1 MQNKSSLFSA
11 SRLFMI
17 FPILAFASHSLPY
30 SWRFC
35 GGALVSVS
43 WRTARFSIALP
54 LSVPLLPSPRLE
66 CFYPHG
72 ESLCIPQNHT
82 HMLPSIGSL
91 SWALS
96 QNELLASLYFL
107 DSFFL
112 YLFTTRHNLSSLSS
126 QGSALRPRPYSQACN
141 RAGALDDDAPPP
153 PRCSRAVR
161 CDCACSVHQM
171 ALYLFLFPEIPK
183 EGWMPGAEWT
193 LPKGLWNRVD
203 LVSRWN
209 ALTLFTVIFI
219 I

>member
-141 RAGALDDDAPPP
+141 RAGALDDDAPPSPAVFPGSQVWLCLFRP
-153 PRCSRAVR
+153 P
-161 CDCACSVHQM
+161 DG
-171 ALYLFLFPEIPK
+171 ALLIF
-183 EGWMPGAEWT
+183 
-193 LPKGLWNRVD
+193 
-203 LVSRWN
+203 VSRDPQGGLN
-209 ALTLFTVIFI
+209 AGRRVNTAERSVK
-219 I
+219 